1 MSAVAAAETPTVPA
15 KGWLKWAIA
24 ITASLGALLEV
35 IDVSIVNVALNDM
48 QSTLG
53 ATLSEIGW
61 VITGYAIANVVIIP
75 LSAWLGAYFGKKRYF
90 IFSMIAFV
98 LASVLCGFAT
108 TLPMLVVARIIQGLA
123 GGGLLAK
130 AQSILFE
137 TFPRHE
143 LGKAQAIFGIGVIAG
158 PAIGPTLGGYLT
170 TNFSWPWIF
179 FINIPV
185 GILAVIMAITF
196 LPEDSKVR
204 TVSSKVDWTGIGL
217 LIVTLASLQYLLE
230 EGHSEDWFESGL
242 IIKLALMASLGLLV
256 FIWHELRSKHPAVDL
271 RVLKHRSLVA
281 GSIFSAVLGMS
292 LYGALFA
299 IPIFTQRLLGY
310 TPMQTGMILLPGAIA
325 SAFMMPL
332 AGILSNRV
340 DARVLVFI
348 GSAVLGGTMFVLQSI
363 NPSTSADSLFWP
375 LIVRGLATVLMF
387 LPLSLATLGP
397 IPRADIPGASGIFSL
412 TRQLGG
418 SVGIAILTTLLAQ
431 REQFHR
437 AILSEHLSVFNTTT
451 YERLQQLQAGFV
463 AKGFD
468 LTTAHQQALK
478 VMNGNLDTQALV
490 MAFGDIF
497 HVVGWIL
504 MVSLPLVFFLGR
516 GSKAAPVDVH

>member
-1 MSAVAAAETPTVPA
+1 MALSPALNNHAVGKA
-15 KGWLKWAIA
+15 WLKWAIA

-61 VITGYAIANVVIIP
+61 VVTGYAIANVVIIP

-98 LASVLCGFAT
+98 MASVLCGLAT
-108 TLPMLVVARIIQGLA
+108 TLPMLVAARILQGLA

-185 GILAVIMAITF
+185 GILAVIMSITF

-204 TVSSKVDWTGIGL
+204 TVSSKIDWTGIGL
-217 LIVTLASLQYLLE
+217 LVVTLGSLQWLLE
-230 EGHSEDWFESGL
+230 EGQSEDWFDSPFIVRL
-242 IIKLALMASLGLLV
+242 SVLAAVGMVLFV
-256 FIWHELRSKHPAVDL
+256 WRELKVKHPAVDL
-271 RVLKHRSLVA
+271 RVLRHRSLAA
-281 GSIFSAVLGMS
+281 GSIFSAILGMT

-299 IPIFTQRLLGY
+299 IPIFAQQLLGY
-310 TPMQTGMILLPGAIA
+310 TPMQTGMILLPGALA
-325 SAFMMPL
+325 SAVMMPIAGSL
-332 AGILSNRV
+332 AGRL
-340 DARVLVFI
+340 DARILVAI
-348 GSAVLGGTMFVLQSI
+348 GSVGLALTMFSLQTI
-363 NPSTSADSLFWP
+363 NPSTNTDALFWP
-375 LIVRGLATVLMF
+375 LIFRGLATVLMF
-387 LPLSLATLGP
+387 LPLSLATLGS
-397 IPRADIPGASGIFSL
+397 IPKNEMPGASGFYSL

-431 REQFHR
+431 REAFHR
-437 AILSEHLSVFNTTT
+437 AALSDHLSLFNFATTQ
-451 YERLQQLQAGFV
+451 RLQQLQAAFM
-463 AKGFD
+463 AKGAD
-468 LTTAHQQALK
+468 ALTAQAQAMK
-478 VMNGNLDTQALV
+478 VLTGTLNTQAMV

-497 HVVGWIL
+497 HVVGWL
-504 MVSLPLVFFLGR
+504 LFASLPLIFFLGR
-516 GSKAAPVDVH
+516 GSKAAPADAH